1 VNNTAP
7 NIIPV
12 VRHWQ
17 RGHGDFEMNANT
29 VFKYQQS
36 ISTRRTVAIFLE
48 DLNTLQA
55 IKQCPPIKS
64 NTHKNYIIIKI
75 TAKQQLAQ
83 LQKESY
89 SLAIKP
95 GQIIIKAMDEAGVF
109 YATRTSLQLID

>member
-1 VNNTAP
+1 
-7 NIIPV
+7 
-12 VRHWQ
+12 
-17 RGHGDFEMNANT
+17 M
-29 VFKYQQS
+29 S
-36 ISTRRTVAIFLE
+36 
-48 DLNTLQA
+48 
-55 IKQCPPIKS
+55 PIKS

-109 YATRTSLQLID
+109 YATRTLLQLIDQGAEAQKYPAKSYAVLVDSL